1 MSIEATRS
9 FDAVTGKTK
18 VRREG
23 RLDFRSRVWTVWG
36 EKEGPLLR
44 VGLESIVVKKAI
56 KNFKFVQTL

>member
-44 VGLESIVVKKAI
+44 VGL
-56 KNFKFVQTL
+56 